1 MDHLLSFIYR
11 SLLLNFGV
19 FCSVV
24 APVTAQLVS
33 SQRNSTFNRSAQ
45 NADTGQQHKIL
56 SFSHSSSYWKNNSI
70 ATATIFATNKSCL
83 TSFPSSFGHG
93 LFNRYEHQ

>member
-33 SQRNSTFNRSAQ
+33 SKRNSTFNRSAQ
-45 NADTGQQHKIL
+45 NADTGQQHKVCVW
-56 SFSHSSSYWKNNSI
+56 YCGN
-70 ATATIFATNKSCL
+70 CC
-83 TSFPSSFGHG
+83 GYG
-93 LFNRYEHQ
+93 LKKVVL

>member
-33 SQRNSTFNRSAQ
+33 SRRNSTFNRSAP
-45 NADTGQQHKIL
+45 NADTGQQHKITFKL
-56 SFSHSSSYWKNNSI
+56 ILENNSI
-70 ATATIFATNKSCL
+70 ATATIFATNNCCL
-83 TSFPSSFGHG
+83 TSFRSSFGHG
-93 LFNRYEHQ
+93 LFDRYEHQ